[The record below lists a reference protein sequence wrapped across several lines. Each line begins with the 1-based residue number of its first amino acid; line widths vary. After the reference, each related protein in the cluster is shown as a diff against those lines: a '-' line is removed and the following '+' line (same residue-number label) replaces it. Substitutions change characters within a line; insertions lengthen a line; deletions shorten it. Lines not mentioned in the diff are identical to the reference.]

1 MKSKKYW
8 LAATEVSKGFKSRV
22 RALADAMDISIGALV
37 ILALTEFM
45 ERAQAAK
52 ALQEVEK

>member
-1 MKSKKYW
+1 MNTKKYW
-8 LAATEVSKGFKSRV
+8 LAATEVSKDFKSRV

-45 ERAQAAK
+45 ERAQAVK
-52 ALQEVEK
+52 TSQEVEK

>member
-1 MKSKKYW
+1 MNTKKYW
-8 LAATEVSKGFKSRV
+8 LAATEVSKDFKSRV

-45 ERAQAAK
+45 ERAQAVK
-52 ALQEVEK
+52 KEGGG